1 MSEFEN
7 NCFLYL
13 KTTSVL
19 HCIALQWV
27 FFSAAFKTSIRS
39 QGLEIPSRRKA
50 CMQGPDSPKTF
61 SKRQSF
67 EHCCSMRDTS
77 HRETDLTE
85 RDLFHSRVGSVKPSV
100 STFASQWTAPG
111 WEKHRIILLQ
121 LLGKPVGDIMPRVDP
136 AHVHHDCSQLVLQR
150 RWFKIYYDSTWHDL
164 PSIMIICWS
173 TVPKRVPILGTGSQ

>member
-27 FFSAAFKTSIRS
+27 FFLQLLRLASD
-39 QGLEIPSRRKA
+39 LKA
-50 CMQGPDSPKTF
+50 LRFPLVEKHVGRGPTHLW
-61 SKRQSF
+61 QSF
-67 EHCCSMRDTS
+67 EHCCWW
-77 HRETDLTE
+77 EILLTE
-85 RDLFHSRVGSVKPSV
+85 KLTSLKGTCFTVESEVWNHLFPLLLPSGPRLV
-100 STFASQWTAPG
+100 

-136 AHVHHDCSQLVLQR
+136 THVHHDCSQLVLQR
-150 RWFKIYYDSTWHDL
+150 RWFKIQPD
-164 PSIMIICWS
+164 MIYQASW
-173 TVPKRVPILGTGSQ
+173 

>member
-27 FFSAAFKTSIRS
+27 FFLQLLRLASD
-39 QGLEIPSRRKA
+39 LKA
-50 CMQGPDSPKTF
+50 LRFPLVEKHVGRGPTHLKD
-61 SKRQSF
+61 RSF
-67 EHCCSMRDTS
+67 EHCCSVRDTS